1 MIHVSFGLYDKT
13 GRYSKFVGTTM
24 LSIFE
29 NTTAAVTVHILHDK
43 TLTDENREKIFSV
56 AARFGQTVNFY
67 NVENFSDE
75 LEEFTRYVPGV
86 RELRVSVGALY
97 RLLTPQIL
105 SPEIKK
111 LIYLDADIIVN
122 LDLNELWQIDLGGKI
137 LAGVPEILTYESA
150 DKMINT
156 FNLCAYGFVKP
167 EDYFNSGVLLIDLKF
182 LRGEEAAIK
191 RGLLFRSQNTFAQDY
206 LDQNVLNYCFASRA
220 LKLPTK
226 FNRFALYA
234 RRDKEQPSKK
244 IYHYAGGNFGYGLTL
259 DMNDAL
265 NRLWLKY
272 FAKTPWFN
280 EETIARLYD
289 SFTQARAELKK
300 SALNLSAQV
309 SGKTRAFFV
318 TEKYLDTLVEN
329 FFVKKDEEI
338 FIVKGNVGIDKMA
351 DQMSASRGK
360 RIFFFLLPNFL
371 FESLEARGFV
381 RGEDFIDGFEFLPTN
396 YEYRFA
402 KGFEFLAETYNS
414 YPFVAAL

>member
-86 RELRVSVGALY
+86 RNLRVSIGTMY
-97 RLLTPQIL
+97 RFLLPKIL
-105 SPEIKK
+105 APDIKK
-111 LIYLDADIIVN
+111 IIYLDADIIVN

-137 LAGVPEILTYESA
+137 LAGVPEILAYESA
-150 DKMINT
+150 DKMIDT
-156 FNLCAYGFVKP
+156 FPLCAQGVVRC
-167 EDYFNSGVLLIDLKF
+167 EDYFNSGVLLIDLNLLRAADKTIIDGLNF
-182 LRGEEAAIK
+182 LTQN
-191 RGLLFRSQNTFAQDY
+191 SQCVGYPGQDIW
-206 LDQNVLNYCFASRA
+206 NYCFASRA

-226 FNRFALYA
+226 FNRFTLYA
-234 RRDKEQPSKK
+234 RRDKEQPLKK
-244 IYHYAGGNFGYGLTL
+244 IYHYAGGSFGYGLTL

-280 EETIARLYD
+280 EETIARLYEG
-289 SFTQARAELKK
+289 FTQARAELKE

-360 RIFFFLLPNFL
+360 RIFFFLLPNFP
-371 FESLEARGFV
+371 FKNLEAAGFV
-381 RGEDFIDGFEFLPTN
+381 RGEDFLDGFEFLPTN